1 MTNRT
6 VKLDGQGFGNVPV
19 NVTITANGTPVYQGT
34 IDTVDQPLPLPKY
47 TLDPWPTMFGL
58 QIPLNFV
65 GSIPM
70 SITVDSGFGILF
82 SDSVA
87 NYNLVPNP
95 IYTPEQYAVV
105 TGPVKTA
112 EGINIF
118 ESLASPP
125 LSQEDID
132 ILSNP
137 ASTDSECDAVLAQ
150 HGLSLLSPGG
160 PDIFNDSFFNGDS
173 RTNVAL
179 DGYPLSAPDPR
190 PLGYQGDWT
199 WVVPVGS
206 TLTFDFNIESPGVE

>member
-19 NVTITANGTPVYQGT
+19 NVTITANGTTVYEGP

-47 TLDPWPTMFGL
+47 TLDPWPTMFDL
-58 QIPLNFV
+58 EIPLTFV
-65 GSIPM
+65 GVIPM
-70 SITVDSGFGILF
+70 SITVNSGFGILF

-95 IYTPEQYAVV
+95 VYTPEQYAVV

-118 ESLASPP
+118 ESLATPP
-125 LSQEDID
+125 LSQEEINT
-132 ILSNP
+132 LSNP
-137 ASTDSECDAVLAQ
+137 ASSDSECDAILDQ
-150 HGLSLLSPGG
+150 HGLTLLVPGG
-160 PDIFNDSFFNGDS
+160 ADVFNSDFFNGDS

-179 DGYPLSAPDPR
+179 DGEPVSTPNPR
-190 PLGYQGDWT
+190 PPGYLGDWT

-206 TLTFDFNIESPGVE
+206 TLTFDFNVESPGVE